1 MPDMARC
8 AVTLNTILGAA
19 AIDATDGASNASN
32 AAKQKRNLMRTAGDR
47 IRHAVSFEIIG
58 LILVT
63 PLGTWVFG
71 TPLHDMGVVTV
82 VSATIA
88 TCWNYVYNLAFDHA
102 MLRMRGDV
110 HKTVHIRVFHAILFE
125 AGLLVMLPPFI
136 ALYLGTTL
144 IGAFGMG
151 VSFAAFYVIYAF
163 TFNWAYDVIYPVPP
177 PKRKTAAN
185 AD

>member
-1 MPDMARC
+1 
-8 AVTLNTILGAA
+8 
-19 AIDATDGASNASN
+19 
-32 AAKQKRNLMRTAGDR
+32 MRTAGDR

-88 TCWNYVYNLAFDHA
+88 TCWNYVYNLAFDFA
-102 MLRMRGDV
+102 MLRMRGNV
-110 HKTVHIRVFHAILFE
+110 HKTLLIRVFHAILFE

-136 ALYLGTTL
+136 AWSLGTTL
-144 IGAFGMG
+144 IDAVGMG
-151 VSFAAFYVIYAF
+151 ISFAVFYIVYAF
-163 TFNWAYDVIYPVPP
+163 IFNWAYDVIYPVPSP
-177 PKRKTAAN
+177 HRKTAA
-185 AD
+185 AGK